1 MTTMYGIQNF
11 GEMLTDSTRMDAYE
25 RALRGAVR
33 PGSVVLD
40 IGTGTGIFALI
51 AARLGARR
59 VFAIEPSDAIFTA
72 REIASANGL
81 SDRVE
86 FIQDLSSRASLPER
100 ADVIVSDLHGVLPH
114 FGRHIE
120 SIADARRRHLAPGG
134 VMIPRRDVVRA
145 TVVHAPEPFLKV
157 TAPWSGNE
165 LGFDM
170 SAARRLAA
178 NTGTRVRLD
187 ADRMLSAAQEFTTL
201 DYATIETGDF
211 RTERTFVVDRDATAH
226 GVCVWFDA
234 ELFEGVALS
243 NAPSNALVYGSLF
256 LPWPE
261 AVVVSRGDRI
271 DVTLRADFISDDFVW
286 SWTTAIA
293 PAMGS
298 RGRSFEQSELLGEM
312 MSPQSLRR
320 QAASY
325 VPDVGEDGSIDAFA
339 LHLMVESHSLGDI
352 AKRLA
357 ERFPQRFGDA
367 SAALTRVGE
376 RSRRY
381 SR

>member
-134 VMIPRRDVVRA
+134 VMIPRRDIVRA

-157 TAPWSGNE
+157 TAPWSGNP
-165 LGFDM
+165 
-170 SAARRLAA
+170 
-178 NTGTRVRLD
+178 
-187 ADRMLSAAQEFTTL
+187 
-201 DYATIETGDF
+201 
-211 RTERTFVVDRDATAH
+211 
-226 GVCVWFDA
+226 
-234 ELFEGVALS
+234 FE
-243 NAPSNALVYGSLF
+243 
-256 LPWPE
+256 
-261 AVVVSRGDRI
+261 
-271 DVTLRADFISDDFVW
+271 
-286 SWTTAIA
+286 
-293 PAMGS
+293 
-298 RGRSFEQSELLGEM
+298 
-312 MSPQSLRR
+312 
-320 QAASY
+320 AASCALANAEPNESEMPITSPVERISGPSTGS
-325 VPDVGEDGSIDAFA
+325 VPTNLLNG
-339 LHLMVESHSLGDI
+339 
-352 AKRLA
+352 KT
-357 ERFPQRFGDA
+357 A
-367 SAALTRVGE
+367 SFTDT
-376 RSRRY
+376 
-381 SR
+381 